1 MGRKLSIA
9 CVAFVLLCWLSAV
22 RDLVSLHAAPPP
34 PPVAT
39 GPAVTPAFR
48 RLALRHAWR
57 APGDLGGDCRRRPVV
72 ANAHAAGRPCD
83 VKRWHAASQ
92 GREDLAMISRYF
104 CGKRNGTF
112 VELGAVD
119 GLRYSNSL
127 MLERALGWRGLLIEG
142 QPASAAKLAENR
154 GRRNVVLAEAV
165 CREAGTAEF
174 LGAGYRL
181 KGGLADHLRAT
192 REQVAKAGGKWRNWV
207 PCRPFGA
214 MLRAAGFG
222 PDRPVDFASVD
233 VEGAEHVVAETMDFG
248 IPVRTWLVEA
258 LDRDRSADSRDA
270 ENVRRVRAALLGH
283 GYREAAHFN
292 VTQFCDEVAGFGL
305 RSKEHPCTTNLVFER
320 PDLVWDLA
328 AVDAGDA
335 PAPDLERPLEC
346 CGCEDLARAIAARAD
361 ERDRRD
367 AAARGAV
374 AMEGSPVT

>member
-22 RDLVSLHAAPPP
+22 RDLVALHAAPPP

-83 VKRWHAASQ
+83 VKR
-92 GREDLAMISRYF
+92 
-104 CGKRNGTF
+104 
-112 VELGAVD
+112 
-119 GLRYSNSL
+119 
-127 MLERALGWRGLLIEG
+127 
-142 QPASAAKLAENR
+142 PPAAKLAENR

-248 IPVRTWLVEA
+248 VPVRTWLVEA

-335 PAPDLERPLEC
+335 PAPDLERPLR
-346 CGCEDLARAIAARAD
+346 CGCEDLARAIARWPTSGTGGTP
-361 ERDRRD
+361 R
-367 AAARGAV
+367 RGAPSRWT
-374 AMEGSPVT
+374 GRR